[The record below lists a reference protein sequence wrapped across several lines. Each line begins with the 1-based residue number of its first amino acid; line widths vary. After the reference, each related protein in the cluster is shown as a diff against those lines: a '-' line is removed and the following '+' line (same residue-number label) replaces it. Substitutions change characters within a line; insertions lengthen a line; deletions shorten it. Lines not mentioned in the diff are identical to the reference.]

1 MNLLKLWF
9 LGRLF
14 REKILVL
21 AFLFLAARIWFS
33 GAVDRMQTGSRA
45 MRAAESELA
54 TQARW
59 LKNRPAIDEAAAAA
73 VRNLEPAR
81 TLDATFLVA
90 EVQAMAGRAGLSVSI
105 EPPRTQ
111 RSPQFAVHY
120 VLVTSRRAELATVL
134 RFYQELAAKAPYIGL
149 EQVTLRIDRSAPGA
163 VNADLQV
170 ASVELV
176 RETEAKK

>member
-1 MNLLKLWF
+1 MNALKLWF
-9 LGRLF
+9 LSRLF

-21 AFLFLAARIWFS
+21 AFMLLAALIWLS
-33 GAVDRMQTGSRA
+33 GAVDRLQSR
-45 MRAAESELA
+45 MRLVRAADAELA
-54 TQARW
+54 TQAIW
-59 LKNRPAIDEAAAAA
+59 LQNRSAIDEAAAAA
-73 VRNLEPAR
+73 VHNLEPAR

-90 EVQAMAGRAGLSVSI
+90 EMQAMAGRAGLAVSI

-111 RSPQFAVHY
+111 RSPQFAVHT
-120 VLVTSRRAELATVL
+120 VLVTSRRADLANVL
-134 RFYQELAAKAPYIGL
+134 RFYQELAAKAPYVGL

-176 RETEAKK
+176 REAEVKK